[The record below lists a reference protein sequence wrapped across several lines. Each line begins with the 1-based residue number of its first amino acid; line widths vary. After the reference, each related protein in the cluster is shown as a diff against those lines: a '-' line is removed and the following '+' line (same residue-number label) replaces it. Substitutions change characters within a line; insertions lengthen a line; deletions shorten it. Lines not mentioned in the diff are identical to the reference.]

1 MTQDKQA
8 LYDDISHE
16 FDEQV
21 SYKFLPQFPNA
32 YVFTRKELRSSSYE
46 TEYPD
51 ILEKLCALIRESS
64 IWSDEDNVYIIK
76 EDTLT
81 NILENFYLHGKDV
94 E

>member
-32 YVFTRKELRSSSYE
+32 YVFTRKELRSGSYE